1 MSASI
6 WGTVAAVL
14 VLVVLSAFF
23 SGSETALTAAS
34 RARMLQLE
42 KGGTSRAGLVG
53 ELIQAREMLIGA
65 LLLGN
70 NVANILSS
78 ALATSL
84 CLQLF
89 GDAGVAYATLVVT
102 VVVLVFAEILPK
114 TLAISSPDRVSLAIA
129 PAVRMRSTI
138 KSS

>member
-1 MSASI
+1 MTGEI
-6 WGTVAAVL
+6 WGTVAAIL

-42 KGGTSRAGLVG
+42 KAGTKRAGMVG
-53 ELIQAREMLIGA
+53 QLIQARETLIGA
-65 LLLGN
+65 MLLGN

-84 CLQLF
+84 CLR
-89 GDAGVAYATLVVT
+89 
-102 VVVLVFAEILPK
+102 
-114 TLAISSPDRVSLAIA
+114 AIRKWLRGINVRIKPGRPIA
-129 PAVRMRSTI
+129 WPLMRRWLNAWTKVWGRSCMN
-138 KSS
+138 